1 MENNHTPWSE
11 QERSVTLTNAEWNKL
26 RCYLLMTT
34 RHREGERDAWARLA
48 SEVDASGAPRF
59 QNAASNAEYWSE
71 MCTFLDEVGE
81 KIDGVNAILKG
92 E

>member
-1 MENNHTPWSE
+1 MENTTKTWSE

-34 RHREGERDAWARLA
+34 KHREGERDAWTRLA
-48 SEVDASGAPRF
+48 TEVDASGAPVF
-59 QNAASNAEYWSE
+59 PSAPSNVAYWSE
-71 MCTFLDEVGE
+71 MCEFLDSVGE
-81 KIDGVNAILKG
+81 KIDGVNAIMKG